1 MENASV
7 VIIGGGLL
15 GASVAYQLA
24 KQGEQD
30 IILLERFDL
39 ASAASCQAAG
49 LMFQISS
56 KPAIDELSRTTFKT
70 IKTLEEQLG
79 EGLDFKQVG
88 TLRLAETEKNRTA
101 LNAIFS
107 RAECE
112 GIRAEIVD
120 AKRRTDLVPWL
131 VTGPDTLSVFFAD
144 EGYIDPYLLT
154 TAYARAAKQ
163 LGVQVK
169 TKVAVHAICIDKGRV
184 AGLETSLGK
193 ISCKKVVVAAGSW
206 SNSLTV
212 PLGIPLPMIPTRSHF
227 WITGPDPLFSNGQP
241 MTVHADAGAFTRPE
255 VGGILIGIQ
264 EKHSP
269 TFDYRILPDD
279 VNSFAV
285 TENGS
290 EWDELIEAQD
300 RIAGFFPLED
310 AQFKSYIAGLSAYT
324 PDCHFI
330 LDHVAKRPG
339 LYLAAGC
346 CGSGVMAS
354 GGIGEAL
361 ADLILENSSSYDL
374 APFRYDRFGD
384 VDPSS
389 TEFQNRC
396 AEARAG
402 KAV

>member
-1 MENASV
+1 MERASV
-7 VIIGGGLL
+7 VIIGGGLM

-24 KQGEQD
+24 IQGEQD
-30 IILLERFDL
+30 IILLERLDL

-56 KPAIDELSRTTFKT
+56 KPAIDELNRTTFKT

-79 EGLDFKQVG
+79 ESLDFKRVG

-101 LNAIFS
+101 LNAVFS
-107 RAECE
+107 RAERE
-112 GIRAEIVD
+112 GISAEIVD
-120 AKRRTDLVPWL
+120 EKWRADFLPWL
-131 VTGPDTLSVFFAD
+131 VAGPDTLSVFFAD

-154 TAYARAAKQ
+154 TAYVKAAKQ
-163 LGVQVK
+163 IGVQVK
-169 TKVAVHAICIDKGRV
+169 TKVAVHAICFDKGHV
-184 AGLETSLGK
+184 VGLETSLGK
-193 ISCKKVVVAAGSW
+193 ISCKKAVVAAGSW
-206 SNSLTV
+206 SNSLTM

-227 WITGPDPLFSNGQP
+227 WITTPDPLFSNDQP

-255 VGGILIGIQ
+255 VGGILLGIQ

-279 VNSFAV
+279 INSFAV

-290 EWDELIEAQD
+290 EWDELVEAQD
-300 RIAGFFPLED
+300 RIAAFFPLEE
-310 AQFKSYIAGLSAYT
+310 ARFSSYVAGLSAYT
-324 PDCHFI
+324 PDGHFI
-330 LDHVAKRPG
+330 LDHVEKRPG

-354 GGIGEAL
+354 GGIGKAL

-374 APFRYDRFGD
+374 TPFRYDRFGD

-389 TEFQNRC
+389 TKFQNRC

-402 KAV
+402 KAK